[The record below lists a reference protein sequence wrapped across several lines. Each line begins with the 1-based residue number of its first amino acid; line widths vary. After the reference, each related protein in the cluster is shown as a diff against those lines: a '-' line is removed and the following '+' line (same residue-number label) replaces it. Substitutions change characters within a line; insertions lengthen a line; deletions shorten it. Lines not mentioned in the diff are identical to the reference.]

1 MLEEKLVS
9 IVMPVYNSKD
19 YIQESILSIINQ
31 TYKNWELIIV
41 NEFGSDEYCTMLVS
55 RFVILDDRIRLLQN
69 EEKLGIS
76 ESLNIGLRNARGE
89 YIARMDADDIALP
102 NRLKEQ
108 VEFLEKNQD
117 ILLCGTRV
125 EVFGSESW
133 NWEVE
138 TDKNKIAANILFYS
152 PCVHPTIMFRKRLI
166 TENGVYYNKA
176 YKASEDYDF
185 FSKVLKFGKISNV
198 NKVLF
203 RYRLYGSN
211 ATYINNNIGYIIYN
225 EVMNRQFKELGL
237 NFTKSELENLSVHY
251 SMKGLIGQKAIIRLI
266 ELDLLLKKILLANEK
281 KKIYDKEFL
290 FVTLHRRFKEAFDS
304 MSWQCS
310 SYNTEKAREIYE
322 KSIFKNEFF
331 YKQISVSKKNPEVTV
346 LMPTYNSENYI
357 AESIWSI
364 LNQSF
369 SDFELL
375 IINEATTKDN
385 TLEMIKLFDDNRI
398 IVEQNK
404 TRLGLAESLNKGI
417 KMAKG
422 KFIARIDADDISHID
437 RLKIQYKFFK
447 ENPEYSFCGTWQ
459 RHFGIDTDF
468 VHEAAV
474 EHDEIKARLI
484 YDCDICHS
492 TIMFKKQAFIDNN
505 LFYDKSKQAE
515 DYELWTRAI
524 HKIKF
529 YNIPMVLGEY
539 RVGNDNITKAKLQA
553 LSKESGEI
561 AYKNI
566 TEYLKVNIP
575 KDHIKY
581 LSGWINEF
589 NNIDND
595 ELYKKHIDIE
605 KNIIIQM
612 YNNNLN
618 LKEYNNKDLLI
629 TINKRWS
636 QVINKKPIS
645 VDFNTVTSVE
655 DLISLYQKKDNENL
669 EIIESNTK
677 KDSFKQFIKKI
688 LKFLYKPFKHGM
700 LYRIRRQLWD
710 LDGHLKESS
719 ENIKN
724 TIWDSEGHIKDYCRD
739 KIKELELSIS
749 SDIDNR
755 FLLLSNKLDGISEV
769 LNRAQEYEELKLN
782 YILKYINSNSIE
794 IEKILS
800 QKFDTRIWKAEE
812 NLSQQL
818 DARVWKAEENLSQQL
833 DARVWKAEEK
843 LGQQLDTRVW
853 KAEEN
858 LVQQLD
864 ARVWK
869 AEENLSQKLDARV
882 WKAEENLSQK
892 LDARVW
898 KAEENLSQKLD
909 ARVWKAEENLGQ
921 QLDTRV
927 WKAEE
932 NLGQQIDTRVWKA
945 EIYLKKEILKR
956 VWNIERKLSKI
967 YSLNNSKDNNVSNDI
982 YGDIFYE
989 DNQYSSFVSGLN
1001 VLKKLLPELLPKSIV
1016 DFGCG
1021 TGTWLAAA
1029 KAINRNIEVV
1039 GVDGDYVNRDML
1051 MIDESSFIPFDLTGA
1066 IDLGRKFDL
1075 AISLE
1080 VAEHID
1086 KEYADRFIDN
1096 ICRHSDTILFSAAHV
1111 GQGGDGHVNEQPIE
1125 YWIDKFSN
1133 RGYKL
1138 TDIRE
1143 QFKNNPDIDWWYKD
1157 NMVLFIK

>member
-19 YIQESILSIINQ
+19 YIQEAILSIINQ
-31 TYKNWELIIV
+31 TYKNWELLIV

-76 ESLNIGLRNARGE
+76 ESLNVGLRSASGE

-102 NRLKEQ
+102 NRIKEQ
-108 VEFLEKNQD
+108 VEFLEKNPD

-138 TDKNKIAANILFYS
+138 TNKNIIATNILFYS
-152 PCVHPTIMFRKRLI
+152 PCVHPTIMFRKELI
-166 TENGVYYNKA
+166 SKNGVCYNKD

-185 FSKVLKFGKISNV
+185 FSKVLKFGKISNI

-225 EVMNRQFKELGL
+225 EVMDRQFKELGL
-237 NFTKSELENLSVHY
+237 NFTKSEIENLSVHY

-310 SYNTEKAREIYE
+310 SYNTEKAKEIYE

-468 VHEAAV
+468 IHEAAV

-492 TIMFKKQAFIDNN
+492 TIMFKKKAFIDNN
-505 LFYDKSKQAE
+505 LLYDKSKQAE

-524 HKIKF
+524 HKIRF
-529 YNIPMVLGEY
+529 HNIPIVLGEY

-575 KDHIKY
+575 KEHIKY

-688 LKFLYKPFKHGM
+688 LKFPYKPFKHGM

-719 ENIKN
+719 ENIKS

-739 KIKELELSIS
+739 KIKELESKIS
-749 SDIDNR
+749 SDIDSR
-755 FLLLSNKLDGISEV
+755 FITFLNKLDELSEV
-769 LNRAQEYEELKLN
+769 VNRVQEYDELKLN
-782 YILKYINSNSIE
+782 YILKYIGSKSIE
-794 IEKILS
+794 TEKMLLE
-800 QKFDTRIWKAEE
+800 KFDTRIWKAEE
-812 NLSQQL
+812 NLGQQL
-818 DARVWKAEENLSQQL
+818 DARVWKAEEFLESKFNERGDMIHRHIDFTYSDILIL
-833 DARVWKAEEK
+833 LNNNIKHIDRRVN
-843 LGQQLDTRVW
+843 LDTRYPIAYESNDHIVPHGTIRDNTRYPRFIYSCERYFG
-853 KAEEN
+853 KNEG
-858 LVQQLD
+858 LYFMDLGCSGGGIVLD
-864 ARVWK
+864 ALLRGHMAIGLEGSDVSLKQQRAEWRVIPNHLFTCDITKPFYLYDLGDNVKFDVISAW
-869 AEENLSQKLDARV
+869 EVMEHIRVEDLDGLI
-882 WKAEENLSQK
+882 KNIK
-892 LDARVW
+892 
-898 KAEENLSQKLD
+898 NH
-909 ARVWKAEENLGQ
+909 
-921 QLDTRV
+921 
-927 WKAEE
+927 
-932 NLGQQIDTRVWKA
+932 
-945 EIYLKKEILKR
+945 LKKGGIFVASIANWDDIDEETGVNWHVNQHDYKWWSDEFTKYGFELITDSFSPMDMARGTINPSLCYQAPYK
-956 VWNIERKLSKI
+956 EYDLSKT
-967 YSLNNSKDNNVSNDI
+967 
-982 YGDIFYE
+982 FYI
-989 DNQYSSFVSGLN
+989 
-1001 VLKKLLPELLPKSIV
+1001 VLK
-1016 DFGCG
+1016 
-1021 TGTWLAAA
+1021 
-1029 KAINRNIEVV
+1029 
-1039 GVDGDYVNRDML
+1039 
-1051 MIDESSFIPFDLTGA
+1051 
-1066 IDLGRKFDL
+1066 
-1075 AISLE
+1075 
-1080 VAEHID
+1080 
-1086 KEYADRFIDN
+1086 
-1096 ICRHSDTILFSAAHV
+1096 
-1111 GQGGDGHVNEQPIE
+1111 
-1125 YWIDKFSN
+1125 SN
-1133 RGYKL
+1133 
-1138 TDIRE
+1138 
-1143 QFKNNPDIDWWYKD
+1143 F
-1157 NMVLFIK
+1157 